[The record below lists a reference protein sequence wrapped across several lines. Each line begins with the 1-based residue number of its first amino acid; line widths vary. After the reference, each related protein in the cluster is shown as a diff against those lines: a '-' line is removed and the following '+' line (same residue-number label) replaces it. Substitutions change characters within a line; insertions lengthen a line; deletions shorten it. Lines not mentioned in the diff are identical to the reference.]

1 MSRRMERVNV
11 LVRQK
16 LSEIISRDMK
26 DPRLSPVITVTGVEV
41 SSDFGHAKVFTSV
54 MGSPEESISVI
65 GALNS
70 ASGFLRREL
79 RNQISLRNIPHLVFI
94 ADDSLVKAERLIQ
107 MINDVRAQD
116 VSQEN
121 I

>member
-26 DPRLSPVITVTGVEV
+26 DPRLTPVITITRVEV
-41 SSDFGHAKVFTSV
+41 SSDLGRAKVFTSV
-54 MGSPEESISVI
+54 MGSTEETRSVI
-65 GALNS
+65 DALNS

-79 RNQISLRNIPHLVFI
+79 RGQIFLRNIPHPIFV

-107 MINDVRAQD
+107 MIHDVTAQD
-116 VSQEN
+116 ISQEG